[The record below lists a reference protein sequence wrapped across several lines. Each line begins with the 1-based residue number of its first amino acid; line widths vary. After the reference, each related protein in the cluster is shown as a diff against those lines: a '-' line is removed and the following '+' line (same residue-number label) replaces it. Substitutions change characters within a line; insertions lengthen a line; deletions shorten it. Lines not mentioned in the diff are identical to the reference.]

1 MPSSSERS
9 CFLPFTAAS
18 DLTSGLRLYAA
29 IGGGPPHVFE
39 VDTGSVGVLVPR
51 NRLGPPY
58 QNFDPSLD
66 VEFGYVSS
74 GKTYRGQW
82 VKAPV
87 ILGVPATWDG
97 AGDYPMTEVEVF
109 AADRPS
115 DFDGGILG
123 IGFAIGGQA
132 DGGPARNPLLHLT
145 FHGEKLRRGYIIRSQ
160 GVEAGLTPAN
170 TAGFAVI
177 ELHRDADSADWMQ
190 PTGRLDLP
198 DGFSIELPVLIDTGV
213 GEMLLWLGAADRP
226 WALAGYSKFPAGVP
240 ITITAP
246 PSSDAPALQYSF
258 MTGDASNP
266 AAPSAVEWR
275 NGKGINTG
283 RHVLAASDYLY
294 DAARGLIGFKR
305 VTAERSS
312 AVPVT

>member
-18 DLTSGLRLYAA
+18 DLTSGLHVYAA
-29 IGGGPPHVFE
+29 IGGGPPHLFE

-51 NRLGPPY
+51 KRLGPAYP
-58 QNFDPSLD
+58 NFDPSLD

-109 AADRPS
+109 AADRPT

-123 IGFAIGGQA
+123 VGFAIGDLA

-145 FHGEKLRRGYIIRSQ
+145 YQGEKLRRGYIIRSQ
-160 GVEAGLTPAN
+160 RIEAGLTPAN
-170 TAGFAVI
+170 TNGFAVI
-177 ELHRDADSADWMQ
+177 ELQRDADNADWMQ
-190 PTGRLDLP
+190 PTGSLGLP
-198 DGFSIELPVLIDTGV
+198 DGFSADLPVLVDTGV
-213 GEMLLWLGAADRP
+213 GEMLLWLNAADRP
-226 WALAGYSKFPAGVP
+226 STLAGYSKFPAGVAVA
-240 ITITAP
+240 ITAP
-246 PSSDAPALQYSF
+246 SSSDAPALQYSF
-258 MTGDASNP
+258 VTGDATDP

-275 NGKGINTG
+275 DGKGGINTG

-294 DAARGLIGFKR
+294 DAARGLIGFKS
-305 VTAERSS
+305 VTAD
-312 AVPVT
+312 

>member
-1 MPSSSERS
+1 VPSSSERS

-18 DLTSGLRLYAA
+18 DLTSGLHVYAA
-29 IGGGPPHVFE
+29 IGGGPPHLFE

-51 NRLGPPY
+51 KRLGPAYP
-58 QNFDPSLD
+58 NFDPSLD

-109 AADRPS
+109 AADRPT

-123 IGFAIGGQA
+123 VGFAIGDLA

-145 FHGEKLRRGYIIRSQ
+145 YQGEKLRRGYIIRSQ
-160 GVEAGLTPAN
+160 GIEAGLTPAN
-170 TAGFAVI
+170 TNGFAVI
-177 ELHRDADSADWMQ
+177 ELQRDADNADWMQ
-190 PTGRLDLP
+190 PTGSLGLP
-198 DGFSIELPVLIDTGV
+198 DGFSADLPVLVDTGV
-213 GEMLLWLGAADRP
+213 GEMLLWLNAADRP
-226 WALAGYSKFPAGVP
+226 STLAGYSKFPAGVAVA
-240 ITITAP
+240 ITAP
-246 PSSDAPALQYSF
+246 SSSDAPALQYSF
-258 MTGDASNP
+258 VTGDATDP

-275 NGKGINTG
+275 DGKGGINTG

-294 DAARGLIGFKR
+294 DAARGLIGFKS
-305 VTAERSS
+305 VT
-312 AVPVT
+312 TN